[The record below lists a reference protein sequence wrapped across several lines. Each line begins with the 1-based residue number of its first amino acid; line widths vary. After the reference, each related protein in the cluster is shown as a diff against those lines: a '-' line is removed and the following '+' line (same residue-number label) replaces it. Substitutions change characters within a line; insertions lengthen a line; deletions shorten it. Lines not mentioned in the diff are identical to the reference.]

1 MTLVYPILAT
11 ILAAF
16 IDYVRIRLSHGKAE
30 NIGKFLTINIG
41 ALLFALCLGLSVG
54 YYDLLSLLDV
64 AVYLAYYILVRLCIY
79 SPLLNIMRGLYIF
92 KQSETTNSKVD
103 QFLLRNNIPPVLVML
118 VSLIA
123 ALIMGLLWIH
133 VKQ

>member
-16 IDYVRIRLSHGKAE
+16 IDYVRIRLSYGKAE

-54 YYDLLSLLDV
+54 YYDLLSPLDV

-79 SPLLNIMRGLYIF
+79 SPLLNIIRGLYIF
-92 KQSETTNSKVD
+92 NQSETTNSKVD

-123 ALIMGLLWIH
+123 ALIMGFLWIH

>member
-16 IDYVRIRLSHGKAE
+16 IDYVRIRLSYGKAE
-30 NIGKFLTINIG
+30 NIGKFLSINIG

-54 YYDLLSLLDV
+54 YYDLLSPLDV